1 MELPEV
7 GSTNIYAM
15 ERLQVAVAGHGAAF
29 FAHYQYAGKGQHGKN
44 WSAEPGN
51 NIILSVI
58 LDTSFLLITQ
68 QFHLSIMVALACH
81 DLFSKYAAD
90 ETKIKWPNDIYWR
103 DRKAGGILVE
113 NVIRGNKWQWAVAGT
128 GININQSRF
137 PPNLVN
143 RAVSLKQIT
152 GKQYDVV
159 ALARELCAAMQQRY
173 TQLQAGEFDLMLAAY
188 NQHLFKKGEDAKLK
202 KDTISFNCTIK
213 EVNANGELL
222 VTDGIQDRFRFG
234 EVSWLL

>member
-1 MELPEV
+1 MELSEV

-15 ERLQVAVAGHGAAF
+15 ERLQAAGAGHGTAF
-29 FAHYQYAGKGQHGKN
+29 FAHHQYAGKGQRGKN
-44 WSAEPGN
+44 WNAEPGS

-81 DLFSKYAAD
+81 DLFSKYAPD

-113 NVIRGNKWQWAVAGT
+113 NLVRGSKWQWAVAGT

-137 PPNLVN
+137 PPDIAG

-152 GKQYDVV
+152 GKQYNVV

-173 TQLQAGEFDLMLAAY
+173 TQLQAGEWDLMLASY
-188 NQHLFKKGEDAKLK
+188 NQHLFKKGEEARLK
-202 KDTISFNCTIK
+202 KDTISFNCIIK
-213 EVNANGELL
+213 EVNTNGELL
-222 VTDGIQDRFRFG
+222 VTGGIQDRFRFG
-234 EVSWLL
+234 EVNWLL